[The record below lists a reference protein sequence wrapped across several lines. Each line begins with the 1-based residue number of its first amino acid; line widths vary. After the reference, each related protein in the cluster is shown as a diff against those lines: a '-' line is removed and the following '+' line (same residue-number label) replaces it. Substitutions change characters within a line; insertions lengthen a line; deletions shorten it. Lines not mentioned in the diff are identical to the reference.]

1 MIVYGDRRRTD
12 TPARVLASVEAILTA
27 ACAQAGQERYDL
39 LTQALIEAGE
49 LLQGLADAEFDARGF
64 DDVSAVQD
72 AGMELVL
79 TIARQLH
86 GYWRG
91 DDRRPDVPRRELA
104 AVRGFL
110 TERPVCLKVP
120 EGYAFYAVH
129 PDDYFAAATSYAWP
143 SPPLVIGLRSIGTS
157 LAAAVAAATGGSAI
171 SVRPAGH
178 PFSRELRLSA
188 TLKSRLVAHAG
199 PFAIVDE
206 GPGLSGSSFG
216 AAADLLESLGVEAE
230 RMVFLP
236 SHAGPLGARASAR
249 HLERW
254 SQARKLVASFD
265 ETSSAENMRRWF
277 GELGPRTGVEDLSA
291 GQWRGDYDK
300 EARPPAAPGQ
310 ERRKY
315 RWRIGPRRYVV
326 RYAGLGAVGQAK
338 LARSRALHKAGFGA
352 EPIALRRGFLLERW
366 VEGARLDPFGPE
378 RGEFLPHLGRYLGF
392 RAANF
397 PAKSEEGAGLEA
409 LREMAGF
416 NAAAL
421 CGEKV
426 ADRVAAALAGLAEL
440 DVVPVH
446 VDGRL
451 QPWEWVRRPDG
462 GFCKAD
468 ALDHSCDHSL
478 PGCQDIAWDIA
489 GAAVELGLSG
499 QEVEDL
505 RSAVA
510 RIGGRAVSSE
520 SVRVLGLCYAAFQG
534 GSWLMAEEAALPP
547 EQSRLR
553 RRRLVYAEAL
563 RAASGDR

>member
-12 TPARVLASVEAILTA
+12 TPAKVLASIESALA
-27 ACAQAGQERYDL
+27 AAHARAAQERYDL

-49 LLQGLADAEFDARGF
+49 LLQGLADAEFGAKGL
-64 DDVSAVQD
+64 DDVSSVQD
-72 AGMELVL
+72 AGMELAL
-79 TIARQLH
+79 AIARQLH

-91 DDRRPDVPRRELA
+91 DDQRPEMPRRELA
-104 AVRGFL
+104 AVRGWL

-129 PDDYFAAATSYAWP
+129 PDDYFAAAASYSWP
-143 SPPLVIGLRSIGTS
+143 GPPLVIGLRSIGTS
-157 LAAAVAAATGGSAI
+157 LAAAVAAATGGTAI

-188 TLKSRLVAHAG
+188 ALKSRLAAHAG

-216 AAADLLESLGVEAE
+216 AAADLFESLGVAAE

-236 SHAGPLGARASAR
+236 SHAGPLGSRASATHR
-249 HLERW
+249 ERW
-254 SQARKLVASFD
+254 ARARKLVASFD
-265 ETSSAENMRRWF
+265 ETSNAENMRRWF
-277 GELGPRTGVEDLSA
+277 GELGPCAGVEDLSA
-291 GQWRGDYDK
+291 GRWRGDYD
-300 EARPPAAPGQ
+300 EQARPPAAPGQ

-315 RWRIGPRRYVV
+315 RWRVGAQRYVA
-326 RYAGLGAVGQAK
+326 RFAGLGAFGQAK
-338 LARSRALHKAGFGA
+338 LARAGALHAAGFGP

-366 VEGARLDPFGPE
+366 VEGERLDASGPD
-378 RGEFLPHLGRYLGF
+378 RGEFLSHLGRYLGF

-397 PAKSEEGAGLEA
+397 AERGEEGGSLEA
-409 LREMAGF
+409 LREMAQF
-416 NAAAL
+416 NALAL
-421 CGEKV
+421 CGEEV
-426 ADRVAAALAGLAEL
+426 AGRVAAALAGLAEL

-478 PGCQDIAWDIA
+478 PGRQDIAWDIA
-489 GAAVELGLSG
+489 GAAVEFGLSAE
-499 QEVEDL
+499 EVGDL
-505 RSAVA
+505 RSAVG

-520 SVRVLGLCYAAFQG
+520 SVRMLGLCYAAFQG
-534 GSWLMAEEAALPP
+534 GSWLMAEEAASPP
-547 EQSRLR
+547 EQARVRRWRLR
-553 RRRLVYAEAL
+553 YAEAL
-563 RAASGDR
+563 RVASGEG